1 MLHEMCPPTATPTPN
16 PPPQGGGEHT
26 ECVEVPA
33 ADPPLVAQ
41 AAASPRAHSFAR
53 RAGAAILGRTGT
65 PSASLRRMARI
76 AIIALLLLA
85 TAPALR
91 RAGATGRV
99 ATASHRAAGGC
110 RCAAATRGCCA
121 GGAERGARR
130 RRLHAAPSDADLR
143 ESVCLMIEASARA
156 QQPAARILRAGDL
169 AGEPVPARRGRPAH
183 AQRRARPGHRPV
195 HAAHRGRARPAR
207 SVRSGA
213 GAAEIGR
220 VPARARRPV
229 RQSRA
234 GGGGLQCRPAA
245 GARLAF
251 GPAHAAGGDAQ
262 LRAGHH
268 RALGR
273 RVGEERQARAGAA
286 GAAEL
291 HAADGAAAPRAQS
304 VRAEARG
311 AGEPGRRQPVG
322 RAAQPPGSRAT
333 MRWRT
338 TRCWPSAMP
347 RC

>member
-1 MLHEMCPPTATPTPN
+1 
-16 PPPQGGGEHT
+16 
-26 ECVEVPA
+26 
-33 ADPPLVAQ
+33 
-41 AAASPRAHSFAR
+41 
-53 RAGAAILGRTGT
+53 
-65 PSASLRRMARI
+65 MARI

-85 TAPALR
+85 TAPALAEPAQPDASPPPAAAPPAD
-91 RAGATGRV
+91 AGAPPPP
-99 ATASHRAAGGC
+99 
-110 RCAAATRGCCA
+110 AAAA
-121 GGAERGARR
+121 PAEQNA
-130 RRLHAAPSDADLR
+130 AAPPAAYSCAIGR
-143 ESVCLMIEASARA
+143 GSARIRVPDDRGVGA
-156 QQPAARILRAGDL
+156 GEQPAARILRAGDL

-338 TRCWPSAMP
+338 TPCWPSAMP